1 MNLLIIKAVDSRPH
15 LEDFAYHSYLEAKH
29 YGIIQ
34 CQYYVIELGMK
45 STTRESSNFGNH
57 LRVTTTFSDPMN
69 HAQKNPA

>member
-34 CQYYVIELGMK
+34 YYA
-45 STTRESSNFGNH
+45 S
-57 LRVTTTFSDPMN
+57 
-69 HAQKNPA
+69 